1 MMAKSAVVALQ
12 QWLGETFSHAIG
24 NPREEKLYMP
34 PSIGPQPY
42 HDIPHKSW

>member
-24 NPREEKLYMP
+24 NPREEKVAYMKEVICGD
-34 PSIGPQPY
+34 SLG
-42 HDIPHKSW
+42 KLLC